1 MTFLRRSLL
10 GPLRSRLLPG
20 VQLFGLVLGPLLAL
34 LVYVLLPDIY
44 SGMEGTATL
53 GNAGRA
59 TSAVAVWMAVW
70 WLTEAIDISAT
81 ALLPLVLLPLSG
93 AASIRD
99 AASPY
104 AHDLIFLFMG
114 GFILSLSM
122 ARWGL
127 HRRIALITLR
137 LVGTKPMNIIGGF
150 MAVTALISM
159 WVSNTATVLMML
171 PIAQSIVELLWNDSE
186 GNEAGAGLHG
196 TVGRNFTLCLMLGI
210 AYASSIG
217 GVGTIIG
224 TAPNV
229 FLISYIRDNL
239 GVEISFFNWMKIGIP
254 FVAVF
259 IPLVWLLLAKVIY
272 PVRLREI
279 EGIDELGRAEYRKL
293 GKMKPGEWGTL
304 IVFLLA
310 VFAWVTRPLLE
321 TWEIAGTR
329 PFANLSDAG
338 IAMGAAILLFVF
350 PVKAGKRPEFAMNW
364 DTAAKLPW
372 GVLILFGGGLSLA
385 RAIEVNGVAD
395 YIGAQVHGFAG
406 LPEWLVVLSVVTMMV
421 FLTELTSNTA
431 TTAALVPIL
440 AGVAPGLGISP
451 YMLIIPAAIA
461 ASCAFMMPVGTPPNA
476 IVFASGHV
484 TMPQMARAGIWLN
497 IAAIGLIYGLAYLVI
512 GGVVGG

>member
-1 MTFLRRSLL
+1 MTDVRRSFLGHIREYVLPGIRPAGLFL
-10 GPLRSRLLPG
+10 GPA
-20 VQLFGLVLGPLLAL
+20 LAI
-34 LVYVLLPDIY
+34 LVYLLLPDTY
-44 SGMEGTATL
+44 TGAEGVATL

-59 TSAVAVWMAVW
+59 TAAVAVWMAVW

-93 AASIRD
+93 AMPIKE

-127 HRRIALITLR
+127 HRRIALLTLR
-137 LVGTKPMNIIGGF
+137 LAGSKPVNIIGGF
-150 MAVTALISM
+150 MAVTAMISP

-171 PIAQSIVELLWNDSE
+171 PIAQSIVDLLANGDENGLGRMELT
-186 GNEAGAGLHG
+186 G
-196 TVGRNFTLCLMLGI
+196 TEGRNFTLCLMLGI

-229 FLISYIRDNL
+229 FVVSYIEDNF
-239 GVEISFFNWMKIGIP
+239 GTEISFFDWMKIGIP
-254 FVAVF
+254 FVIVF
-259 IPLVWLLLAKVIY
+259 VPIAWFLLTRVLY
-272 PVRLREI
+272 PVHIKRI
-279 EGIDELGRAEYRKL
+279 EGSRELGRAEYRKL
-293 GKMKPGEWGTL
+293 GRMSAGEWSTL
-304 IVFLLA
+304 VVFLIA
-310 VFAWVTRPLLE
+310 VVAWITRPALE
-321 TWEIAGTR
+321 SVTIGGAT

-338 IAMGAAILLFVF
+338 IAMAAALLLFVI
-350 PVKAGKRPEFAMNW
+350 PVRLKGHEFVMNW
-364 DTAAKLPW
+364 DTATRLPW

-385 RAIEVNGVAD
+385 RSIEVNGVAD
-395 YIGAQVHGFAG
+395 YIGSQVHAFAG
-406 LPEWLVVLSVVTMMV
+406 MPEWVVVLLVVTLLV

-431 TTAALVPIL
+431 TTATLVPIL
-440 AGVAPGLGISP
+440 AGIAPGLGVNP
-451 YMLIIPAAIA
+451 YLLIIPATIA

-497 IAAIGLIYGLAYLVI
+497 VIAIVLITVLAYTAVAGLV
-512 GGVVGG
+512 GS